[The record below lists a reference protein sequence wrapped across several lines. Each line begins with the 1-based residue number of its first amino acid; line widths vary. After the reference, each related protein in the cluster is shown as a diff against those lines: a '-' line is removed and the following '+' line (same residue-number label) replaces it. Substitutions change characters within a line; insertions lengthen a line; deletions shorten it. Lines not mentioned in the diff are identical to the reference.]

1 MNIELIN
8 DVKNEVERRC
18 FSETNPMGA
27 QVLYHIKAVVK
38 NAEKLADLYN
48 ADKEVVL
55 IAAWLHDVASITD
68 KEYYEEHNIYGANI
82 AQEILEEKGYPQD
95 KLELVKKCIRNHR
108 RNVVEERTTKEEICV
123 TDADAISHFDNLPA
137 LFFFTYMVKKKDLKE
152 GIDFVRE
159 KLGRSY
165 QKLSEESQ
173 KIYKEKYDQVMEML
187 KDEENIC

>member
-8 DVKNEVERRC
+8 EVKNEVQRRC
-18 FSETNPMGA
+18 FSETNPIGS
-27 QVLYHIKAVVK
+27 QVWYHINAVVK
-38 NAEKLADLYN
+38 NAEKLAEHYN

-68 KEYYEEHNIYGANI
+68 KEYYEEHHIYGANI

-123 TDADAISHFDNLPA
+123 ADADAISHFDNLPA
-137 LFFFTYMVKKKDLKE
+137 LFFFTYIVKKKDLNE

-173 KIYKEKYDQVMEML
+173 KIYKAKYDQVMEIL
-187 KDEENIC
+187 KNEENIC